1 MARIARHTTPAFTYK
16 PSAVEMSAITKV
28 FLVIK
33 QDGSPLITKDITT
46 ANITEDGYT
55 WTLSQEETRS
65 LASRKSVTA
74 QVDYLT
80 SGGMRYTTI
89 PKAYDITESAINEV
103 I

>member
-1 MARIARHTTPAFTYK
+1 MAQIARLTTPAFTYK
-16 PSAVEMSAITKV
+16 PSAVDMSDITKV

-33 QDGSPLITKDITT
+33 QNGQPIITKDITT
-46 ANITEDGYT
+46 ASITEDGYT
-55 WTLSQEETRS
+55 WTLSQAETQT

-80 SGGMRYTTI
+80 TGGMRYTTV
-89 PKAYDITESAINEV
+89 PKSYDITESAISEV

>member
-1 MARIARHTTPAFTYK
+1 MARIARLTTPAFTYK

-55 WTLSQEETRS
+55 WTLTQEETRTLTS
-65 LASRKSVTA
+65 WKTVTA

-80 SGGMRYTTI
+80 SGGLRYTTI
-89 PKAYDITESAINEV
+89 PKIYDITDSAINEV